1 MQRYE
6 KDRTSHH
13 VLTKKNP
20 HLKINNV
27 YQEND
32 LSFSCEIFATLPY
45 FSYLCSMKKILLLFL
60 ISMIVGCQRKNY
72 DEQKQHC
79 ISLIEQGEKYTKT
92 AALARYKLWS
102 EKINPVINDEQKLKE
117 TEEAYN
123 GNCQHV
129 KQYLDSLGTEVKV
142 LKEASPEWYN
152 DIIHLQASL
161 EEHYKL
167 LNTQSTSLDR
177 YWGKHMILQSEI
189 GNNIAAF
196 KQKYMKD

>member
-1 MQRYE
+1 LDQAQATAQGASTPPHNAEKPHQFLYWVVQRWD
-6 KDRTSHH
+6 KDKNAYVDTDVIVYPGDTFK
-13 VLTKKNP
+13 VLKDN
-20 HLKINNV
+20 
-27 YQEND
+27 
-32 LSFSCEIFATLPY
+32 
-45 FSYLCSMKKILLLFL
+45 
-60 ISMIVGCQRKNY
+60 
-72 DEQKQHC
+72 
-79 ISLIEQGEKYTKT
+79 
-92 AALARYKLWS
+92 ARVQP
-102 EKINPVINDEQKLKE
+102 ITDGTE
-117 TEEAYN
+117 TEEVYN